1 MAALKGLCF
10 AISSLPLI
18 PAGKQRGTPVQAI
31 AIRAPAQRNV
41 LSVGHHRPKDP
52 ADSIK
57 AFS

>member
-1 MAALKGLCF
+1 MDALKGFRF

-31 AIRAPAQRNV
+31 AIRAPALRNV
-41 LSVGHHRPKDP
+41 FSMGRHRPKDR
-52 ADSIK
+52 ADSIE